1 MWRSWPR
8 GCFYCRLCTV
18 EVLNMTAYEPFWTT
32 STLKRIKTMDHDQ
45 HALIPIW
52 KKYPEIFASEEMV
65 VSNEPILKLLSE
77 IFIGGDFYYYI
88 IDTQRQTLSFQ
99 HPNLCSIH
107 GLITMPTHLQH
118 IINLIHPEDIP
129 FVLRAEEYC
138 YGKVAEIG
146 TQHIR
151 DLKSCYCFRMRVAD
165 GSYRLFHHQAI
176 QPVTAGNGGMIR
188 SLNIHTDI
196 HHLTSQ
202 NSYIATLMGI
212 NGRSDFYQA
221 DLSNEFIVQKTDQLL
236 SKRERE
242 ILPLIAEGLSS
253 ETIAQRLGISR
264 HTVSQHRKNIL
275 RKTGTHNNRGLIK
288 MCLEQGLL

>member
-129 FVLRAEEYC
+129 FVLRGGGILLWKSGGNWHSTYT
-138 YGKVAEIG
+138 G
-146 TQHIR
+146 
-151 DLKSCYCFRMRVAD
+151 LKILLLFSHARGRRLVPSLPPSGYPTGD
-165 GSYRLFHHQAI
+165 GRQWWDD
-176 QPVTAGNGGMIR
+176 T
-188 SLNIHTDI
+188 
-196 HHLTSQ
+196 
-202 NSYIATLMGI
+202 
-212 NGRSDFYQA
+212 
-221 DLSNEFIVQKTDQLL
+221 
-236 SKRERE
+236 
-242 ILPLIAEGLSS
+242 
-253 ETIAQRLGISR
+253 
-264 HTVSQHRKNIL
+264 
-275 RKTGTHNNRGLIK
+275 
-288 MCLEQGLL
+288 